1 MRNSHRDRGWGSGD
15 GNEGEKPMSPC
26 WAEPLSPTPACES
39 NWLGVRGWGREES
52 ITLAQA
58 SGGRSLSP

>member
-15 GNEGEKPMSPC
+15 GNEGEKQVSPC

-39 NWLGVRGWGREES
+39 NWRG
-52 ITLAQA
+52 
-58 SGGRSLSP
+58 SGDGGGKRA